1 MIRSMKW
8 IGAITMA
15 VSVMLAPAAF
25 AANVAE
31 VTSAQIEAHHI
42 TVSNWSLLIAYL
54 GYHAVSSGHLKAVTR
69 NIETFWR
76 EVGSSNPGDQTL
88 SHKVEELNLL
98 AATARL
104 ADADVAVVNGH
115 GQPVSWTRYMK
126 SPHRT
131 YHFAIDNR
139 STGQVLS
146 TISVPWQDPSTKVA
160 AVDPKPKAKVAKSK
174 PKAKAKVKA
183 KVKVKVK
190 VKSKPIIKDPK
201 GKPEPKTTK
210 KTIHRVT
217 KKGKAKESRKVKVR
231 SKPTNL
237 KVKGKAKIKGKA
249 THRRTRKK

>member
-8 IGAITMA
+8 VGAITMA

-25 AANVAE
+25 AANVE
-31 VTSAQIEAHHI
+31 DVTSAQIEAHHI

-104 ADADVAVVNGH
+104 ADADVAVVNSK

-146 TISVPWQDPSTKVA
+146 TISVPWQDPSTKIA
-160 AVDPKPKAKVAKSK
+160 AVDPKPKPKAKVAKSK
-174 PKAKAKVKA
+174 PKS
-183 KVKVKVK
+183 K
-190 VKSKPIIKDPK
+190 VKSKSITKDPK
-201 GKPEPKTTK
+201 GKQEHKTKK

-231 SKPTNL
+231 SKHTNL

-249 THRRTRKK
+249 KRRSTSKK

>member
-104 ADADVAVVNGH
+104 ADADVAVVNSH

-174 PKAKAKVKA
+174 PKAK
-183 KVKVKVK
+183 VK
-190 VKSKPIIKDPK
+190 VKSKSIIKDPK

>member
-1 MIRSMKW
+1 MVRSMKW
-8 IGAITMA
+8 VGAITVA
-15 VSVMLAPAAF
+15 VSVLLAPAAF
-25 AANVAE
+25 AANVE
-31 VTSAQIEAHHI
+31 DVTSAQIEAHHI

-104 ADADVAVVNGH
+104 ADADVAVVNSH

-174 PKAKAKVKA
+174 PKAKAKS
-183 KVKVKVK
+183 
-190 VKSKPIIKDPK
+190 KSITKDPK
-201 GKPEPKTTK
+201 GKPEPKTKK

-231 SKPTNL
+231 SKPNNL
-237 KVKGKAKIKGKA
+237 KVKGKAKVKDKA
-249 THRRTRKK
+249 THRSTRKK

>member
-8 IGAITMA
+8 VGAITVA
-15 VSVMLAPAAF
+15 VSVLLAPAAF
-25 AANVAE
+25 AANVE
-31 VTSAQIEAHHI
+31 DVTSAQIEAHHI

-104 ADADVAVVNGH
+104 ADADVAVVNSH

-126 SPHRT
+126 SPHRI

-146 TISVPWQDPSTKVA
+146 TISVPWQDPSTKIA

-174 PKAKAKVKA
+174 PKAKAKVKL
-183 KVKVKVK
+183 
-190 VKSKPIIKDPK
+190 KSKSITKDPK
-201 GKPEPKTTK
+201 GKPEPKTKK

-231 SKPTNL
+231 SKSTNL

-249 THRRTRKK
+249 THRNTRKK

>member
-8 IGAITMA
+8 VGAITVA
-15 VSVMLAPAAF
+15 VSVLLAPAAF
-25 AANVAE
+25 AANVE
-31 VTSAQIEAHHI
+31 DVTSAQIEAHHI

-104 ADADVAVVNGH
+104 ADADVAVVNSH

-126 SPHRT
+126 SPHRI

-146 TISVPWQDPSTKVA
+146 TISVPWQDPSTKIA

-174 PKAKAKVKA
+174 PKAK
-183 KVKVKVK
+183 
-190 VKSKPIIKDPK
+190 VKSKSITKDPK
-201 GKPEPKTTK
+201 GKPEPKTKK

-231 SKPTNL
+231 SKSTNL

-249 THRRTRKK
+249 THRNTRKK